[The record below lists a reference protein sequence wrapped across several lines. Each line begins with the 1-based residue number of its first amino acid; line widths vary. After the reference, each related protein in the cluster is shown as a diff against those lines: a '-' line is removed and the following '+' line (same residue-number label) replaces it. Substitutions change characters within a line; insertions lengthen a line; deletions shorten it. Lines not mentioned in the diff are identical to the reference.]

1 MKNIHQY
8 KNTNLVN
15 EVFDNVHQNYDLMND
30 VMSLGTHRLW
40 KKEFVNMMD
49 LSSPQKIIDMASGT
63 GDITKLILQ
72 SCNEETEVLRIEPN
86 FKMLSQNISE
96 FKKYQN
102 VMHLCSYAE
111 NVPIKNSSI
120 DTYCISFGLRNITNL
135 NQALKEVYRVL
146 NRGGKFY
153 CLEFYKV
160 KEPLLKNLYEIYSKA
175 IPFLGK
181 VFNQNSKPYEYLTK
195 SIEDFCTQ
203 GEITKRLS
211 NAGFKNINTK
221 NLFGGIATIHIAWKF
236 DD

>member
-49 LSSPQKIIDMASGT
+49 FSSPQKIIDMASGT

-72 SCNEETEVLRIEPN
+72 SCNAETEILRIEPN

-96 FKKYQN
+96 FKEYQN

-160 KEPLLKNLYEIYSKA
+160 KKPLLKNLYEIYSKA

-195 SIEDFCTQ
+195 SIEDFYTQ
-203 GEITKRLS
+203 EEITKKLT